1 MELLQSCK
9 MITSCF
15 CMNNFI
21 ERAILNLF
29 RTDSNLFFHK
39 RTTTKVLQ
47 RKIYV
52 VSALLC
58 KEKHTCAVWYLSYS
72 LWMNGCVLT
81 NFFSGHFSQHWAQEG
96 NKACTWTKKLV
107 QNIRT
112 HLTFTINNV
121 LFSRF
126 ISQLFIPLNG
136 LVKLNRG
143 TLHLIELLNH
153 N

>member
-1 MELLQSCK
+1 MRG
-9 MITSCF
+9 MISFIFT
-15 CMNNFI
+15 MNEWMRINEFFL
-21 ERAILNLF
+21 RA
-29 RTDSNLFFHK
+29 FFF
-39 RTTTKVLQ
+39 
-47 RKIYV
+47 
-52 VSALLC
+52 SALGPRGQQ
-58 KEKHTCAVWYLSYS
+58 S
-72 LWMNGCVLT
+72 LYMN
-81 NFFSGHFSQHWAQEG
+81 EE
-96 NKACTWTKKLV
+96 KLV

>member
-1 MELLQSCK
+1 M
-9 MITSCF
+9 
-15 CMNNFI
+15 
-21 ERAILNLF
+21 LF
-29 RTDSNLFFHK
+29 RLYFVRKAYMRGMISFIFTMNEWMRIKKFFL
-39 RTTTKVLQ
+39 RAFF
-47 RKIYV
+47 
-52 VSALLC
+52 SALGPRGQQ
-58 KEKHTCAVWYLSYS
+58 S
-72 LWMNGCVLT
+72 LYMN
-81 NFFSGHFSQHWAQEG
+81 EE
-96 NKACTWTKKLV
+96 KLV